1 MQAFVVQLSPLL
13 SAVTAG
19 IKTTVGL
26 HSEAR
31 GKPKYPIQRKP
42 IEFII
47 LCHISWFR
55 IEAGECETRVT
66 DEETKE
72 TVGRVKKGGA
82 STFSSPVFL
91 CAQIFIKRV
100 TSGYEATTSVS
111 VVYTTPVGPV
121 VQNVDNSIQ
130 RTMRLVPLITDP
142 SCSKVG

>member
-19 IKTTVGL
+19 IKTTV
-26 HSEAR
+26 
-31 GKPKYPIQRKP
+31 
-42 IEFII
+42 
-47 LCHISWFR
+47 
-55 IEAGECETRVT
+55 EAGECETRVT
-66 DEETKE
+66 GEETQE
-72 TVGRVKKGGA
+72 TMGRVTKGGA

-91 CAQIFIKRV
+91 CAQIFIERV

-111 VVYTTPVGPV
+111 VVCTTPVGPV